1 MPYFVPPSILQKKKA
16 AVKKETVTKA
26 NSLKRINNLATA
38 SIVATTAG
46 GAANVVGTTALG
58 AAAVSGTVGVT
69 RSVAGSGLNRA
80 AIGTGL
86 KKAGKIIKVGGLPG
100 LGIGVGLTLIG
111 KALESQGTKE
121 YNDLVGSTP
130 PDTKAN
136 KSFPPRNYDYNL
148 PPHKWS
154 LPVRPHSVDGT
165 EGQGNTAQNNH
176 EGDFHR
182 LRRGV
187 IWHWSNGSDI
197 SATKEDNG
205 KVVITSAATLQSA
218 TKAADLKNE
227 ILKQGSGKENN
238 YNYGFQFLWNPETIT
253 SSISRNMD
261 VTPSSADR
269 FRSVAGAFPGQ
280 ETYQFQ
286 IMLDRVNDFAA
297 FRSMAGDTYANS
309 MNHPKAVEVNANS
322 PQVRESRYSKIPT
335 SAMSYYPSALGSVNM
350 EKINALMKYGTMAD
364 LEYLFKALNGNGA
377 NQGSGEWATLMLKK
391 TANIGFLSPSLL
403 GFRFGPNAQQQLS
416 FVGWITNLSI
426 NHNYFT
432 EDMIPLRTT
441 VSFSC
446 DAFAGSTVV

>member
-1 MPYFVPPSILQKKKA
+1 MSFMYVPAPALQKKKA
-16 AVKKETVTKA
+16 VVKKDTVTKA
-26 NSLKRINNLATA
+26 ESLKRINNLANA
-38 SIVATTAG
+38 SIAATTAG
-46 GAANVVGTTALG
+46 SIASSAAPTAAV
-58 AAAVSGTVGVT
+58 AAAASTVV
-69 RSVAGSGLNRA
+69 GSGLNRQA
-80 AIGTGL
+80 VGVAL
-86 KKAGKIIKVGGLPG
+86 SRAGRIVKVGGLPG
-100 LGIGVGLTLIG
+100 LGVGLGLTLIG
-111 KALESQGTKE
+111 KALENQGIKE

-130 PDTKAN
+130 PDSKAN

-154 LPVRPHSVDGT
+154 LPVRPHRVDGT

-197 SATKEDNG
+197 SATKEENG
-205 KVVITSAATLQSA
+205 KTVITSAAALQA
-218 TKAADLKNE
+218 KTKKADDKNE

-238 YNYGFQFLWNPETIT
+238 YNYGFQFLWNPETIS
-253 SSISRNMD
+253 SSIARNMD

-335 SAMSYYPSALGSVNM
+335 AAISHYPSALGTVNM

-377 NQGSGEWATLMLKK
+377 NQGTGEWATLMLKK

-426 NHNYFT
+426 NHTFFT

>member
-1 MPYFVPPSILQKKKA
+1 MPYYISPQALQKKKA
-16 AVKKETVTKA
+16 TVKKETVTKA
-26 NSLKRINNLATA
+26 ESLKRINNLANA
-38 SIVATTAG
+38 SVAATTAG
-46 GAANVVGTTALG
+46 
-58 AAAVSGTVGVT
+58 
-69 RSVAGSGLNRA
+69 SVASSAAPTIAAGVAASTVVGSGLNRQA
-80 AIGTGL
+80 LGVALGR
-86 KKAGKIIKVGGLPG
+86 AGKVVRVGGLPG
-100 LGIGVGLTLIG
+100 LAVGAGLTLIG
-111 KALESQGTKE
+111 KALESQGIKE
-121 YNDLVGSTP
+121 YNNQMNSTP
-130 PDTKAN
+130 PDNRST

-154 LPVRPHSVDGT
+154 LPVRPQRVDGY
-165 EGQGNTAQNNH
+165 EGDGNHAQNNH

-197 SATKEDNG
+197 SAAKEENGQTVITNAAKLQEATKEVD
-205 KVVITSAATLQSA
+205 K
-218 TKAADLKNE
+218 KNK
-227 ILKQGSGKENN
+227 ILSQGSGVANN
-238 YNYGFQFLWNPETIT
+238 YNYGFQFLWNPETIS

-261 VTPSSADR
+261 VTPSAADR
-269 FRSVAGAFPGQ
+269 FRSVAGDFPGQ

-322 PQVRESRYSKIPT
+322 PQVRESKYSKIPT

-426 NHNYFT
+426 NHTYFT

>member
-1 MPYFVPPSILQKKKA
+1 MPFIVPPGLLQKKKA
-16 AVKKETVTKA
+16 AVKKETVKKA
-26 NSLKRINNLATA
+26 DALKRINNLATA
-38 SIVATTAG
+38 SVVSTTAG
-46 GAANVVGTTALG
+46 
-58 AAAVSGTVGVT
+58 
-69 RSVAGSGLNRA
+69 SVASSAAPTAAGVVAASTVVGSGLNRQA
-80 AIGTGL
+80 VGVAL
-86 KKAGKIIKVGGLPG
+86 SRAGKIVRVGGLPG
-100 LGIGVGLTLIG
+100 LGVGAGLTLIG
-111 KALESQGTKE
+111 KALENSAIKD
-121 YNDLVGSTP
+121 YNNLVGSTP
-130 PDTKAN
+130 PDNKST

-154 LPVRPHSVDGT
+154 LPVRPHAVDGT
-165 EGQGNTAQNNH
+165 SGAGNIAQNNH

-197 SATKEDNG
+197 SASKEENG
-205 KVVITSAATLQSA
+205 ATVITSAAQLQAA
-218 TKAADLKNE
+218 TKEADKKNE
-227 ILKQGSGKENN
+227 ILKQGSGVANN
-238 YNYGFQFLWNPETIT
+238 YNYGFQFLWNPETIS
-253 SSISRNMD
+253 SSIARNMD

-297 FRSMAGDTYANS
+297 LRSMAGDTYANS
-309 MNHPKAVEVNANS
+309 MNHPKAVEVNTNS
-322 PQVRESRYSKIPT
+322 PQVRESKYAKIP
-335 SAMSYYPSALGSVNM
+335 SNAVDYYPSGLGSVNLQ
-350 EKINALMKYGTMAD
+350 KINDLMKFGTMAD

-416 FVGWITNLSI
+416 FVGWITNMSI
-426 NHNYFT
+426 NHTFFT

>member
-1 MPYFVPPSILQKKKA
+1 MPFIVPPGLLQKKKA
-16 AVKKETVTKA
+16 AVKKETVKKA
-26 NSLKRINNLATA
+26 ESLKRINNLATA
-38 SIVATTAG
+38 SVVSTTAG
-46 GAANVVGTTALG
+46 SIASSAAPTV
-58 AAAVSGTVGVT
+58 AAAAAASTVV
-69 RSVAGSGLNRA
+69 GSGLNRQA
-80 AIGTGL
+80 VGVAL
-86 KKAGKIIKVGGLPG
+86 SRAGKVVRVGGLPG
-100 LGIGVGLTLIG
+100 LGVGLGLTLIG
-111 KALESQGTKE
+111 KALENSAIKD
-121 YNDLVGSTP
+121 YNNLVGSTP
-130 PDTKAN
+130 PDNKST

-154 LPVRPHSVDGT
+154 LPVRPHSVDG
-165 EGQGNTAQNNH
+165 GNNGKVNVANASQNNH

-197 SATKEDNG
+197 SATKEENG
-205 KVVITSAATLQSA
+205 ATVITSAAQLQAA
-218 TKAADLKNE
+218 TKASDLKNE

-238 YNYGFQFLWNPETIT
+238 YNYGFQFLWNPETIS

-297 FRSMAGDTYANS
+297 LRSMAGNTYANS

-322 PQVRESRYSKIPT
+322 PQVRESKYSKIP
-335 SAMSYYPSALGSVNM
+335 SNAVDYYPSGLGTVNLQ
-350 EKINALMKYGTMAD
+350 KINDLMKFGTMAD

-416 FVGWITNLSI
+416 FVGWITNMSI
-426 NHNYFT
+426 NHTFFT

>member
-1 MPYFVPPSILQKKKA
+1 MPFTVPPQALQKKKA
-16 AVKKETVTKA
+16 AVKKETVKKA
-26 NSLKRINNLATA
+26 ESLKRINNLATA
-38 SIVATTAG
+38 SVVSTTAG
-46 GAANVVGTTALG
+46 SIASSAAPTA
-58 AAAVSGTVGVT
+58 AAAVAASTVV
-69 RSVAGSGLNRA
+69 GSGLNRQA
-80 AIGTGL
+80 LGVALGR
-86 KKAGKIIKVGGLPG
+86 AGKIVKVGGLPG
-100 LGIGVGLTLIG
+100 IGIGVGLTLIG
-111 KALESQGTKE
+111 KALEYQALKE
-121 YNDLVGSTP
+121 YGDLVGNTP
-130 PDTKAN
+130 PDNKST

-154 LPVRPHSVDGT
+154 LPVRPNIVDG
-165 EGQGNTAQNNH
+165 GNKGDVNVANAAQNNH

-197 SATKEDNG
+197 SASKEENG
-205 KVVITSAATLQSA
+205 VTVVTSAAQLQA
-218 TKAADLKNE
+218 KTAEADKNNKV
-227 ILKQGSGKENN
+227 LKQGSGVANN
-238 YNYGFQFLWNPETIT
+238 YNYGFQFLWNPETIS
-253 SSISRNMD
+253 SSIARNMD

-297 FRSMAGDTYANS
+297 LRSMAGSTYANS

-322 PQVRESRYSKIPT
+322 PQVRESKYSKIP
-335 SAMSYYPSALGSVNM
+335 SNAVDYYPSGLGSVNL
-350 EKINALMKYGTMAD
+350 EKINDLMKYGTMAD

-416 FVGWITNLSI
+416 FVGWITNMSI
-426 NHNYFT
+426 NHTYFT

>member
-1 MPYFVPPSILQKKKA
+1 MPYFVPPQALQKKKA
-16 AVKKETVTKA
+16 TVKKDTVKTTS
-26 NSLKRINNLATA
+26 SLKRINNLANA
-38 SIVATTAG
+38 SVAATTAG
-46 GAANVVGTTALG
+46 SIASSAAPTVAV
-58 AAAVSGTVGVT
+58 AAAAST
-69 RSVAGSGLNRA
+69 VAGSGLNRQA
-80 AIGTGL
+80 VGVAL
-86 KKAGKIIKVGGLPG
+86 SRAGRVVKVGGLPG
-100 LGIGVGLTLIG
+100 LGVGLGLTLIG
-111 KALESQGTKE
+111 KALEKTAVKE
-121 YNDLVGSTP
+121 YGDLVGNNT
-130 PDTKAN
+130 PDTRPN
-136 KSFPPRNYDYNL
+136 KSFPPRDYDYNL

-154 LPVRPHSVDGT
+154 LPVRPQRVDGY
-165 EGQGNTAQNNH
+165 EGDGNHAQNNH

-187 IWHWSNGSDI
+187 IWHWSNGNDI
-197 SATKEDNG
+197 SAVKDG
-205 KVVITSAATLQSA
+205 GVIETAAQIQA
-218 TKAADLKNE
+218 KAKGDAENKL
-227 ILKQGSGKENN
+227 LKQGSGKENN
-238 YNYGFQFLWNPETIT
+238 YKYGFQFLWNPETIS
-253 SSISRNMD
+253 SSIARNMD

-322 PQVRESRYSKIPT
+322 PQVRESKYSKIPT

-350 EKINALMKYGTMAD
+350 EKINDLMKFGTMAD

-416 FVGWITNLSI
+416 FVGWITNMSI
-426 NHNYFT
+426 NHTYFT

>member
-1 MPYFVPPSILQKKKA
+1 MPYFVPPQALQKKKA
-16 AVKKETVTKA
+16 TVKKDTVKTTS
-26 NSLKRINNLATA
+26 SLKRINNLANA
-38 SIVATTAG
+38 SVAATTAG
-46 GAANVVGTTALG
+46 SIASSAAPTVAV
-58 AAAVSGTVGVT
+58 AAASST
-69 RSVAGSGLNRA
+69 VAGSGLNRQA
-80 AIGTGL
+80 VGVAL
-86 KKAGKIIKVGGLPG
+86 SRAGKVVRVGGLPG
-100 LGIGVGLTLIG
+100 LGVGLGLTLIG
-111 KALESQGTKE
+111 KALEKTAVKE
-121 YNDLVGSTP
+121 YGDLVGNNT
-130 PDTKAN
+130 PDTKPN
-136 KSFPPRNYDYNL
+136 KSFPPRDYDYNL

-154 LPVRPHSVDGT
+154 LPVRPHRVDGT

-197 SATKEDNG
+197 SAVKEENG
-205 KVVITSAATLQSA
+205 QTVVTSAAQIQA
-218 TKAADLKNE
+218 KAKGDAANKL
-227 ILKQGSGKENN
+227 LKQSSGKENN
-238 YNYGFQFLWNPETIT
+238 YKYGFQFLWNPETIS
-253 SSISRNMD
+253 SSIARNMD

-350 EKINALMKYGTMAD
+350 EKINDLMKFGTMAD

-416 FVGWITNLSI
+416 FVGWITNMSI
-426 NHNYFT
+426 NHTYFT

>member
-1 MPYFVPPSILQKKKA
+1 MPFTVPPQALQKKKA
-16 AVKKETVTKA
+16 AVKKETVKKA
-26 NSLKRINNLATA
+26 ESLKRINNLATA
-38 SIVATTAG
+38 SVVSTTAG
-46 GAANVVGTTALG
+46 SIASSAAPTA
-58 AAAVSGTVGVT
+58 AAAVAASTVV
-69 RSVAGSGLNRA
+69 GSGLNRQA
-80 AIGTGL
+80 LGVALGR
-86 KKAGKIIKVGGLPG
+86 AGKIVKVGGLPG
-100 LGIGVGLTLIG
+100 IGIGVGLTLIG
-111 KALESQGTKE
+111 KALEYQGTKE

-130 PDTKAN
+130 PDNKST

-154 LPVRPHSVDGT
+154 LPVRPNIVDG
-165 EGQGNTAQNNH
+165 GNKGKVNVANAAQNNH

-197 SATKEDNG
+197 SATKEENNTT
-205 KVVITSAATLQSA
+205 VITTAAQLQSA
-218 TKAADLKNE
+218 TKAKDLKNE
-227 ILKQGSGKENN
+227 ILKQGSGVANN
-238 YNYGFQFLWNPETIT
+238 YNYGFQFLWNPETIS
-253 SSISRNMD
+253 SSIARNMD

-297 FRSMAGDTYANS
+297 LRSMAGSTYANS

-322 PQVRESRYSKIPT
+322 PQVRESKYSKIP
-335 SAMSYYPSALGSVNM
+335 SNAVDYYPSGLGSVNL
-350 EKINALMKYGTMAD
+350 EKINDLMKYGTMAD

-416 FVGWITNLSI
+416 FVGWITNMSI
-426 NHNYFT
+426 NHTYFT

>member
-1 MPYFVPPSILQKKKA
+1 MPFTVPPQALQKKKA
-16 AVKKETVTKA
+16 AVKKETVKKA
-26 NSLKRINNLATA
+26 ESLKRINNLATA
-38 SIVATTAG
+38 SIVSTTAG
-46 GAANVVGTTALG
+46 SVASSAAPTAAV
-58 AAAVSGTVGVT
+58 AAAASTVV
-69 RSVAGSGLNRA
+69 GSGLNRQA
-80 AIGTGL
+80 VGVALGR
-86 KKAGKIIKVGGLPG
+86 AGKIVRVGGLPG
-100 LGIGVGLTLIG
+100 LAVGAGLTLIG
-111 KALESQGTKE
+111 KALEYQAGKE
-121 YNDLVGSTP
+121 YGDLVGNTP
-130 PDTKAN
+130 PDNKST

-154 LPVRPHSVDGT
+154 LPVRPHAVDGT
-165 EGQGNTAQNNH
+165 SGKGNVAQNNH

-197 SATKEDNG
+197 SASKEENG
-205 KVVITSAATLQSA
+205 KTVITSAKQLQEV
-218 TKAADLKNE
+218 TKAADEKNE

-238 YNYGFQFLWNPETIT
+238 YNYGFQFLWNPETIS
-253 SSISRNMD
+253 SSIARNMD

-297 FRSMAGDTYANS
+297 LRSMAGDTYANS
-309 MNHPKAVEVNANS
+309 MKHPKAVEVNANS
-322 PQVRESRYSKIPT
+322 PQVRESKYAKIP
-335 SAMSYYPSALGSVNM
+335 SNAVDYYPSGLGSVNLQ
-350 EKINALMKYGTMAD
+350 KINDLMKFGTMAD

-416 FVGWITNLSI
+416 FVGWITNMSI
-426 NHNYFT
+426 NHTFFT